1 MINSDNQIVR
11 NLMTALTV
19 SRMKKTRPPIVT
31 LCTLVFCDQAVAHT
45 SEQGFVL
52 LLPTDIYISAGAL
65 AVLFTIII
73 LAILP
78 SRLTGQLFNPA
89 RLLAVPQ
96 SAETKVV
103 TSLLSLCVLLILL
116 TIGFIGSHDPLKN
129 LLPLTIWTVWWI
141 GFVFIQ
147 GILGN
152 LWRWVDP
159 WSGLFYLSGQLKL
172 IKTPVF
178 KLPVSL
184 GVWPAIAIYL
194 VFSAFALADVSPED
208 PPRLALIV
216 SMYWLLTFI
225 AMILFGKS
233 WLQQGECFT
242 VLLERIARLA
252 PIAVDQRKL
261 TIGLPGWQQLAAPHN
276 SLSAAIL
283 ILTLLAVG
291 SFDGLNETFWWLAKL
306 GINPLEFPGRS
317 AVIVQTVSGLLA
329 AVFLLVSVF
338 AACIWLGVKIANSQ
352 GPVQVQLTQA
362 FLMLAGSVLP
372 IALAY
377 HFAHFLTAF
386 MVNIQYVVAAATDPL
401 QNGRDFLGLGRF
413 YVTTG
418 FFNTQET
425 VRVIWLTQAGAVV
438 LGHIF
443 SVLMAHVIAGR
454 LWKNSRQAL
463 LSQLPLSV
471 FMVLYTLLGLW
482 LLAAPRGA

>member
-1 MINSDNQIVR
+1 
-11 NLMTALTV
+11 
-19 SRMKKTRPPIVT
+19 MKKTLPPIVT
-31 LCTLVFCDQAVAHT
+31 MITLVFFDQALAHT

-52 LLPTDIYISAGAL
+52 LLPTDIYISAGVL
-65 AVLFTIII
+65 AVLFTIMI
-73 LAILP
+73 LAALP
-78 SRLTGQLFNPA
+78 SRLTRQLFNPA
-89 RLLAVPQ
+89 RLLPVPH
-96 SAETKVV
+96 SADSKVV
-103 TSLLSLCVLLILL
+103 TSLLSLCALLFLI
-116 TIGFIGSHDPLKN
+116 TVGFIGSHDPLKN

-159 WSGLFYLSGQLKL
+159 WSGLFYLARQLKL

-178 KLPVSL
+178 NLPGSL
-184 GVWPAIAIYL
+184 GVWPAIVIYL

-225 AMILFGKS
+225 AMMLFGKT

-242 VLLERIARLA
+242 VLLERIAHLA
-252 PIAVDQRKL
+252 PMAVDKRKL

-317 AVIVQTVSGLLA
+317 AVIVQTICGLLA
-329 AVFLLVSVF
+329 AVCLLVAVF
-338 AACIWLGVKIANSQ
+338 AVCIWLGTKTANAH
-352 GPVQVQLTQA
+352 GPVQVRFPPA

-386 MVNIQYVVAAATDPL
+386 MVNIQYVVAAVTDPL

-425 VRVIWLTQAGAVV
+425 VRIIWLTQAGAVV

>member
-1 MINSDNQIVR
+1 
-11 NLMTALTV
+11 
-19 SRMKKTRPPIVT
+19 MKKTLPPIVT
-31 LCTLVFCDQAVAHT
+31 MITLVFCDQALAHT

-52 LLPTDIYISAGAL
+52 LLPTDIYISAGVL
-65 AVLFTIII
+65 AVLFTIMI
-73 LAILP
+73 LAALP
-78 SRLTGQLFNPA
+78 SRLTRQLFNPA
-89 RLLAVPQ
+89 RLLPVPH
-96 SAETKVV
+96 SADSKVV
-103 TSLLSLCVLLILL
+103 TSLLSLCALLFLI
-116 TIGFIGSHDPLKN
+116 TVGFIGSHDPLKN

-159 WSGLFYLSGQLKL
+159 WSGLFYLARQLKL

-178 KLPVSL
+178 NLPGSL
-184 GVWPAIAIYL
+184 GVWPAIVIYL

-225 AMILFGKS
+225 AMMLFGKT

-242 VLLERIARLA
+242 VLLERIAHLA
-252 PIAVDQRKL
+252 PMAVDKRKL

-306 GINPLEFPGRS
+306 GIN
-317 AVIVQTVSGLLA
+317 VA
-329 AVFLLVSVF
+329 AV
-338 AACIWLGVKIANSQ
+338 
-352 GPVQVQLTQA
+352 
-362 FLMLAGSVLP
+362 
-372 IALAY
+372 
-377 HFAHFLTAF
+377 
-386 MVNIQYVVAAATDPL
+386 TDPL

-425 VRVIWLTQAGAVV
+425 VRIIWLTQAGAVV